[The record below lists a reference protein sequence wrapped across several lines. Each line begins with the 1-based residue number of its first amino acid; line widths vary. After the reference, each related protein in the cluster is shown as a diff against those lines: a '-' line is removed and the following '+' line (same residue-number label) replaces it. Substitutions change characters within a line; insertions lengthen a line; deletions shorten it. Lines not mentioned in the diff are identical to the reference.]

1 MSIYNYEILNPVISP
16 KRPFYDIKRKL
27 LFFPANGSNYRYY
40 IEVAR
45 NNKDTFAREY
55 YVLLSNRK
63 FDDNCRICRVDNYG
77 RCQIN
82 LRGEIKDYVIQET
95 KRRGNIEIEYVESER
110 DYGVF
115 AII

>member
-45 NNKDTFAREY
+45 NNKNTFAREY
-55 YVLLSNRK
+55 YV
-63 FDDNCRICRVDNYG
+63 IE
-77 RCQIN
+77 N
-82 LRGEIKDYVIQET
+82 LMII
-95 KRRGNIEIEYVESER
+95 VEF
-110 DYGVF
+110 VVL
-115 AII
+115 IIMADVKLI

>member
-16 KRPFYDIKRKL
+16 KRPFYDTKRKL
-27 LFFPANGSNYRYY
+27 LFFPANGSSYRYY
-40 IEVAR
+40 I
-45 NNKDTFAREY
+45 DTFAREY
-55 YVLLSNRK
+55 YVLLSYRK

-110 DYGVF
+110 DYDVF

>member
-45 NNKDTFAREY
+45 NNKNTLVIENLMIIVEFV
-55 YVLLSNRK
+55 VL
-63 FDDNCRICRVDNYG
+63 
-77 RCQIN
+77 
-82 LRGEIKDYVIQET
+82 
-95 KRRGNIEIEYVESER
+95 
-110 DYGVF
+110 
-115 AII
+115 IIMADVKLI

>member
-45 NNKDTFAREY
+45 NNKNTFAREY
-55 YVLLSNRK
+55 YVLLSYRK
-63 FDDNCRICRVDNYG
+63 FDDNCRICRVD
-77 RCQIN
+77 N

-110 DYGVF
+110 DYDVF
-115 AII
+115 VII